1 MDFSFDDLEAVA
13 KNKNY
18 LAWRATH
25 GKMFGEIFLGAFEES
40 VAAQIQ
46 LTAALIDI
54 SKRQFDAAVPK
65 LNELESL
72 ADTDADV
79 AAIAYFSGL
88 NSEMRECE
96 GEMNSYYEKL
106 LSLGVKFE
114 FPLALHPYYRTAKF
128 AQKASECGK
137 ALHYYRKA
145 LSFYDGIKP
154 TRGMAS
160 TVSHLLYEAATVSL
174 YMHSYDECKAFLDA
188 SELYD
193 KSENQQ
199 RTYVRAVLCAA
210 RGDAD
215 GSRAFVSSLDEFL
228 KERCEPL
235 IGAILSGTDPHYCFA
250 ECDRSAYS
258 DFWNNLATEANGLE
272 EMIAKGNTGAA
283 EKLINAML
291 SATFPFMNKELECRI
306 ECEGGTVTVLCKTYF
321 TKTLAREQAQ
331 LFSAKPQQLANW
343 DFVSTDQFEIY

>member
-25 GKMFGEIFLGAFEES
+25 GKMFGGIFLNAFGDS
-40 VAAQIQ
+40 IAAQIQ
-46 LTAALIDI
+46 LTAALTDI

-137 ALHYYRKA
+137 ALYYYRKA

-154 TRGMAS
+154 TRDMAS

-174 YMHSYDECKAFLDA
+174 YMHSYDECKTFLDA

-199 RTYVRAVLCAA
+199 RTYVRSVLCAA
-210 RGDAD
+210 NGDED
-215 GSRAFVSSLDEFL
+215 ESRRLASSLDDFL

-235 IGAILSGTDPHYCFA
+235 IGDILSGADLHYCEV
-250 ECDRSAYS
+250 ECDGTVYS
-258 DFWNNLATEANGLE
+258 DFWDNLLIEADGLE
-272 EMIAKGNTGAA
+272 EKIAKSDTGTA
-283 EKLINAML
+283 ENIINGML
-291 SATFPFMNKELECRI
+291 TATFAFMNRDLECRI
-306 ECEGGTVTVLCKTYF
+306 EYVGGIITVLCKTYF
-321 TKTLAREQAQ
+321 TKTLAREQAR
-331 LFSAKPQQLANW
+331 LFSVKPQQLAHW
-343 DFVSTDQFEIY
+343 KFGSIEQFEIY